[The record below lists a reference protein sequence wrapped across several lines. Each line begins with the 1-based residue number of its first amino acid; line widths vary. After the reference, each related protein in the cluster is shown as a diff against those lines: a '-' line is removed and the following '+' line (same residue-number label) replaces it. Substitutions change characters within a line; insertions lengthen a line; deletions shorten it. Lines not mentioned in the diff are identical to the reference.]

1 MTDTIVCPTTGAI
14 ITTAECLQRQA
25 AGFGCLGSPCEWC
38 ERGREL
44 ARTQGDAVGPVL
56 HKGAAS
62 ARQWRKRSEIATPRT
77 GGRGQAETKTGTK
90 ARQAKTTKPR
100 RKASK
105 RRRILSSK
113 PPYQRLAFV
122 LDALPQSCTRRGTV
136 GLKFLTDSYNDVS
149 PVSQQLGYDE
159 MPLLLH
165 GKGLTLSREGL
176 APGITVLVLD
186 EAVAKYI
193 SQWKVAA

>member
-1 MTDTIVCPTTGAI
+1 MPDTFICPNTGTI

-25 AGFGCLGSPCEWC
+25 AGFGSLGSPCEWC

-44 ARTQGDAVGPVL
+44 ARMQGGAVGPVVP
-56 HKGAAS
+56 

-77 GGRGQAETKTGTK
+77 GGREQAETETGTK
-90 ARQAKTTKPR
+90 ARQAKTTKPK

-149 PVSQQLGYDE
+149 PASQRLGYDE